1 MLTLAQQLNSCDA
14 LGSRPCTPVRR
25 VTRLLVELTTR
36 HDTCELPHN
45 EIITS
50 TRYPHDVGRLP
61 ALAAAGVGPG
71 STCETGVSLG
81 SHSAVTASPAAW

>member
-1 MLTLAQQLNSCDA
+1 MLALAQQLDSCDA
-14 LGSRPCTPVRR
+14 LGLRPCPPVRR

-50 TRYPHDVGRLP
+50 TRYPRDVERLP
-61 ALAAAGVGPG
+61 ASAARETCLRTAGVGRG
-71 STCETGVSLG
+71 
-81 SHSAVTASPAAW
+81 